1 MGIITVIVPP
11 GCYKEDM
18 GQPVQ
23 TLKRCL
29 YQVSAQEIL
38 ATIIITNYY
47 FFSFCY
53 FHKDKYVLTASSLL
67 RLMSHDPKHRDAGV
81 HADLAWDSGSF
92 SSKLLGTKQ
101 GSSLLFQEQG
111 PCSGN

>member
-11 GCYKEDM
+11 GKEDM

-47 FFSFCY
+47 YFSFCY
-53 FHKDKYVLTASSLL
+53 FHKDNYVLTASSLG
-67 RLMSHDPKHRDAGV
+67 RLMSHDPKHRDAG
-81 HADLAWDSGSF
+81 F
-92 SSKLLGTKQ
+92 M
-101 GSSLLFQEQG
+101 
-111 PCSGN
+111 

>member
-23 TLKRCL
+23 TLKGCL
-29 YQVSAQEIL
+29 YQVRAQEIL
-38 ATIIITNYY
+38 ATIIMTNYY

-67 RLMSHDPKHRDAGV
+67 RLMSQDPKHRDAGA

-92 SSKLLGTKQ
+92 SCKLLGTKQ